1 MTIPVSIISP
11 QALLIESI
19 LDASER
25 SELRLSC
32 RVFQQRFTLETLCK
46 ERPRVVFFDAATDW
60 LSPLVLLDHLKK
72 AHPDA
77 RMICYLHQLSGGRAQ
92 SLLNLNVRGICDRR
106 ISGRDLLLGIQR
118 VLRGETYLSP
128 RVAQSLA
135 LGQLR
140 RDDPFYALSARELTV
155 CDLVTAGQKAPEIA
169 ATLAVSPKTINTYR
183 YRIFEKLGIDSD
195 VQLTHLAYRHGRKAL
210 ESAHDRL

>member
-1 MTIPVSIISP
+1 MTIPVTLISP
-11 QALLIESI
+11 QTCFIDSCLNAF
-19 LDASER
+19 ER
-25 SELRLSC
+25 SELQLRC
-32 RVFQQRFTLETLCK
+32 RVFQQRFDLSALSE
-46 ERPRVVFFDAATDW
+46 ERPRLVIFDAATDW
-60 LSPLVLLDHLKK
+60 MSPLVLLDRLKK
-72 AHPDA
+72 LQPDA

-92 SLLNLNVRGICDRR
+92 SLLNLNVRGLCDRR
-106 ISGRDLLLGIQR
+106 ISATDLVAGMKR
-118 VLRGETYLSP
+118 VLRGETFLSP

-155 CDLVTAGQKAPEIA
+155 CDLVTSGIKAPEIA
-169 ATLAVSPKTINTYR
+169 STLDVSPKTINTYR

-210 ESAHDRL
+210 ESEHERI